1 MKNPSLRLSQCLAVT
16 VTVMGLGSLGACT
29 VSVEADVP
37 DIEVTQHDVAF
48 SGIPLAG
55 RLGDVATELTFMQDK
70 PSLGLP
76 KEIDTS
82 VKAVQVEL
90 TARTGITT
98 FDFLRS
104 LRVTMAP
111 NDGSSAPVEL
121 INYEKVGSGSVGG
134 TLSIPSQNPVNIL
147 DQWKTD
153 SAKFTVQLEG
163 VLPEQDWTV
172 DLRVHFA
179 GKLSYK
185 L

>member
-1 MKNPSLRLSQCLAVT
+1 MKNSSLHLCRCLT
-16 VTVMGLGSLGACT
+16 VTITLLGLASLGACT
-29 VSVEADVP
+29 ISVEADVP
-37 DIEVTQHDVAF
+37 DIEVTQHDVNF
-48 SGIPLAG
+48 TGIPLAG
-55 RLGDVATELTFMQDK
+55 RIGDVATELTFTQDK

-90 TARTGITT
+90 TARTGITS

-121 INYEKVGSGSVGG
+121 INYERVGVGSVGG

-153 SAKFTVQLEG
+153 SAKFTVALSG
-163 VLPEQDWTV
+163 TLPEQDWSV
-172 DLRVHFA
+172 DLSVHFA

-185 L
+185 F